1 MVTECPPEDGALL
14 MPCNGLDP
22 RFSFTSWPHSSSH
35 GFVCNTTAESNEN
48 QDAGNHLVYP
58 SPPPTTSQPKR
69 NVPLPAAARHQQYQ
83 YGGILDSP
91 VVLMKAPTQTLLS
104 PPPTIPTPTHA
115 LPPSDANSSPDAQF
129 SSLLLPIPEQE
140 SPSPRPTQSQLL
152 SPISPEWTTSRKTED
167 LFTVDDSGDCVLMSQ
182 PPTGAFDFS
191 FTADVDDDVLG
202 SARSFGRPALHSLD
216 IPMFHGQATA
226 KDLMHEDSAVQGVLL
241 GFHGVMPH
249 LIEEGED
256 ATSPFEY
263 MPPSPSSSRDFDAS
277 SESDLD
283 DLDFGMDLS
292 PGPSSYSPSPLRS
305 FASLPSPDLD
315 DLDLDMDLGPGL
327 GMSPSPS
334 RRCVASLPSFDESDS
349 PYYDFSDTDRSSDS
363 SESSDL
369 SMSPPPPHSPPLP
382 TVGVS
387 LQSPHPNA
395 LCLDLPVDTLLP
407 KPAPPPSIL
416 DAYSPS
422 ELAARL
428 PPNFPEN
435 ELTALL
441 ALRRTVPRDA
451 GEPRRRRKRAKELGR
466 EVDALV
472 GLALGLLPTE
482 ADRDA
487 SETQKKAGKAGAG
500 VLVARMILRRRERCV
515 RGLEGGGRRMRTP
528 SPLRV
533 CFYLEGD
540 EPPPAS
546 EPPWST

>member
-1 MVTECPPEDGALL
+1 
-14 MPCNGLDP
+14 
-22 RFSFTSWPHSSSH
+22 
-35 GFVCNTTAESNEN
+35 
-48 QDAGNHLVYP
+48 
-58 SPPPTTSQPKR
+58 
-69 NVPLPAAARHQQYQ
+69 
-83 YGGILDSP
+83 
-91 VVLMKAPTQTLLS
+91 
-104 PPPTIPTPTHA
+104 
-115 LPPSDANSSPDAQF
+115 
-129 SSLLLPIPEQE
+129 
-140 SPSPRPTQSQLL
+140 
-152 SPISPEWTTSRKTED
+152 
-167 LFTVDDSGDCVLMSQ
+167 
-182 PPTGAFDFS
+182 
-191 FTADVDDDVLG
+191 
-202 SARSFGRPALHSLD
+202 
-216 IPMFHGQATA
+216 MFHGQATA

-387 LQSPHPNA
+387 PQSPHPNA

-428 PPNFPEN
+428 PPNFSEN

-441 ALRRTVPRDA
+441 AVRTRAHIALAACTAAPPPSTTSGLSLALDHELRRTVPRDA

-482 ADRDA
+482 ADRDG

-500 VLVARMILRRRERCV
+500 VVRRDKAGLAGLASVPQLVARMILRRRERCV

-546 EPPWST
+546 EPAMEVDG